1 MQLLQEKLK
10 IGQVVRF
17 KNYKRNEAEKE
28 AYFIVIQEEN
38 ASNELKLFTIN
49 SNRIYTSGTT
59 IIPEFPEE
67 DLRLVALKPSDLM
80 LQKITIKDKVF
91 NEVLT
96 SAAVYFSGD
105 NDVIQFKQM
114 GTALVSV
121 TEFEIAS
128 NSEHRFIPNYAL
140 EISNLK
146 SYALE

>member
-28 AYFIVIQEEN
+28 AYFIVIQEED
-38 ASNELKLFTIN
+38 ATNELELFTIN
-49 SNRIYTSGTT
+49 SNRIYTTGTT
-59 IIPEFPEE
+59 IFPEFPEE

-105 NDVIQFKQM
+105 NVSIQFKKM

-121 TEFEIAS
+121 TEFEITS
-128 NSEHRFIPNYAL
+128 NSSHRFMGPLYIEMDYEN
-140 EISNLK
+140 NNQ
-146 SYALE
+146 

>member
-28 AYFIVIQEEN
+28 AYFIVIQEED
-38 ASNELKLFTIN
+38 ATNEIELFTIN

-59 IIPEFPEE
+59 IFPEFPDE
-67 DLRLVALKPSDLM
+67 DLLLVALKPSDLM

-105 NDVIQFKQM
+105 NVSIQFKQM

-128 NSEHRFIPNYAL
+128 NSEHQFMGPLYIEMNY
-140 EISNLK
+140 ENNNQ
-146 SYALE
+146 

>member
-28 AYFIVIQEEN
+28 AYFIVIQEED
-38 ASNELKLFTIN
+38 ATNELELYTIN

-59 IIPEFPEE
+59 IIPEYPEE

-105 NDVIQFKQM
+105 NVSIQFKQM

-121 TEFEIAS
+121 IEFEIAS
-128 NSEHRFIPNYAL
+128 NSEHQFMGPLYIEMDYEN
-140 EISNLK
+140 NNQ
-146 SYALE
+146 

>member
-28 AYFIVIQEEN
+28 AYFIVIQEED
-38 ASNELKLFTIN
+38 ATNEIELFTIN

-59 IIPEFPEE
+59 IFPEYPEE
-67 DLRLVALKPSDLM
+67 DLQLVALKPSDLM

-105 NDVIQFKQM
+105 NVNIQFKRM

-121 TEFEIAS
+121 PEFEIAS
-128 NSEHRFIPNYAL
+128 NSEHRFMGPLYIEMNY
-140 EISNLK
+140 ENNNQ
-146 SYALE
+146 